1 MSKLPKQHF
10 DCSALVA
17 AVRQQ
22 PIGLRIS
29 TNHPEGFR
37 RVLYL
42 HLRKQGGG
50 GPRLHILQCPKSH
63 NAFLLVRA
71 DFQLRESAV

>member
-1 MSKLPKQHF
+1 MGRAKVEHF
-10 DCSALVA
+10 DCASLVA
-17 AVRQQ
+17 QVCEAQ

-42 HLRKQGGG
+42 HLRRNPGHK
-50 GPRLHILQCPKSH
+50 LHILQCPESAS
-63 NAFLLVRA
+63 AFLLVRS
-71 DFQLRESAV
+71 DFKLKEQQP